1 MVRRVFRLAS
11 TLGAV
16 VVAAACAQNPA
27 TPVSPS
33 AADGATAANPDGST
47 LKVTAPTPVSPADG
61 ERVESIRPAVVFAN
75 SRGRFGAATFS
86 YRLQVFDGNGSVI
99 GEFIVPQDASG
110 QTTFTSTADQPYD
123 TEFRWRVRAEL
134 DGQAGPWS
142 PLSSFKTP
150 QRVAIG
156 SATGQVGPPR
166 DIGISEAVDILQAIY
181 SAGNY
186 NIFGGSTRDQMNLY
200 LEIGVAALHYGHP
213 KWNPRGADSNWCIK
227 NGGPGRPQSDD
238 VIVRCSSRDAW
249 DLIGSIGAR
258 GAFWNPTY
266 IGRLP
271 GEQAVYAPRR
281 NALDLL
287 PR

>member
-11 TLGAV
+11 ALGAV

-47 LKVTAPTPVSPADG
+47 LKVTAPNPVSPADG
-61 ERVESIRPAVVFAN
+61 ERVESIRPSVVFTNAA
-75 SRGRFGAATFS
+75 GRFGTATFT
-86 YRLQVFDGNGSVI
+86 YRLQVFDVNGTPI

-110 QTTFTSTADQPYD
+110 ATTFTATADQPYD

-134 DGQAGPWS
+134 DNQFGPWS
-142 PLSSFKTP
+142 AVSSFKTP

-156 SATGQVGPPR
+156 SAGGTVGPPR
-166 DIGISEAVDILQAIY
+166 DISINEAVDILQAIY
-181 SAGNY
+181 NAGGY
-186 NIFGGSTRDQMNLY
+186 VITGGRSRDELNLY
-200 LEIGVAALHYGHP
+200 LEIGTAALHYGHP
-213 KWNPRGADSNWCIK
+213 KWNPRGPDSNWCIK

-258 GAFWNPTY
+258 NAFWNPTY

-271 GEQAVYAPRR
+271 GEQGVYPPRQS
-281 NALDLL
+281 ALDLL

>member
-1 MVRRVFRLAS
+1 MVRRVFRLAN

-16 VVAAACAQNPA
+16 AIAAACAQNPA

-47 LKVTAPTPVSPADG
+47 LKVTAPTLVSPADG
-61 ERVESIRPAVVFAN
+61 ERVESVRPAVVFTN
-75 SRGRFGAATFS
+75 STGRFGAATFS
-86 YRLQVFDGNGSVI
+86 YRLQVFDAAGVPI
-99 GEFIVPQDASG
+99 AEFVVPQDASG
-110 QTTFTSTADQPYD
+110 QTTFTATADQPYD

-134 DGQAGPWS
+134 DGQTGPWS
-142 PLSSFKTP
+142 PVSSFRTP
-150 QRVAIG
+150 QRVV
-156 SATGQVGPPR
+156 TGNVGGPVGPPR
-166 DIGISEAVDILQAIY
+166 DIGINEAVDILQAIY

-186 NIFGGSTRDQMNLY
+186 NIFGGSTRDQMNLF
-200 LEIGVAALHYGHP
+200 LEIAVAAIHYGHG
-213 KWNPRGADSNWCIK
+213 KWNPRGPDSNWCIK

-238 VIVRCSSRDAW
+238 VIVRCNSRDAW
-249 DLIGSIGAR
+249 DLIGSIGSR

-271 GEQAVYAPRR
+271 SIQAVYPPNQAT
-281 NALDLL
+281 LSML